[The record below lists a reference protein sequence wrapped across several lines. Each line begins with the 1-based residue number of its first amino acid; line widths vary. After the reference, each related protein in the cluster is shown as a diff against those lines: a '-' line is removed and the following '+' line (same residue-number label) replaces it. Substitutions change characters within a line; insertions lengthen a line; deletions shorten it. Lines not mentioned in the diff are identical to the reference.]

1 MRLIAP
7 FPHDSVPAAGPFTRL
22 SCVADDAPLAL
33 AEGAG
38 THTGRVEYLEGLP
51 AVDRPLLPGYDD
63 GVTALVTGIFVL
75 LAVSVSRHS
84 NFLKTF
90 TAALLSG
97 RRTNNTFDDH
107 TVAESRITVALLII
121 CCVCEGILL
130 YFASSPGDY
139 ADNAFQS
146 IAVATG
152 LAMAL
157 MVFQTVG
164 YCLTGYAFSLHQGD
178 TLQWVRGFFASQS
191 LLGLVLMLPAF
202 MLIYYPGVAQITVE
216 ISAGLYI
223 LARLM
228 FIRKGF
234 RFFYTNC
241 FSLIY
246 FILYLCTLE
255 IAPIVFLWRLTLI
268 ISDFM

>member
-1 MRLIAP
+1 MRLISRPGQPIVADVP
-7 FPHDSVPAAGPFTRL
+7 FIDQ

-38 THTGRVEYLEGLP
+38 THTGRIEYLDGLKP
-51 AVDRPLLPGYDD
+51 LDRPLLPGYDD
-63 GVTALVTGIFVL
+63 GITALVTGIFVL
-75 LAVSVSRHS
+75 LALSVSRHS

-97 RRTNNTFDDH
+97 RRANNTFDDH
-107 TVAESRITVALLII
+107 TVAETRITVALLII

-139 ADNAFQS
+139 ADNAFLS

-152 LAMAL
+152 LAVGL
-157 MVFQTVG
+157 MIFQTTG
-164 YCLTGYAFSLHQGD
+164 YCLTGYAFALRQGD
-178 TLQWVRGFFASQS
+178 ALQWVRGFFASQS

-202 MLIYYPGVAQITVE
+202 VLIYYPGVTAITVR

-255 IAPIVFLWRLTLI
+255 IAPIAFLWRLTLI